1 MFINFGLTM
10 NTQTCIL
17 IVSLFST
24 LHSSLNAQQA
34 QLTPP
39 GNLSVCE
46 AQQLQYTIT
55 GGTDGLQ
62 DATLSLGLPCG
73 ITYQAGSISGA
84 AEADLSN
91 LSGPVFSLPEVPA
104 GDTLTLSFQADVS
117 CQALPCIDAG
127 ELFFITSELQH
138 ANGSQG
144 FASDPFNVETA
155 NLLIT
160 NGENLYWQGTLNDVV
175 FRTLTIRNTRPGR
188 VAAFEFLDTHASS
201 IAVSSNDGETVV
213 ENADTLLL
221 RFGPQD
227 FAQIGNGDGWFDF
240 NEELTIRER
249 VQVVDCAP
257 ETRDALS
264 ELGVRW
270 GCGGSFCQ
278 SRRASAKVEV
288 VTAGASGDVLS
299 FFSKNARNPD
309 CYDGGVATQ
318 SFRMSRSGQN
328 QNLINFQMTLHQPG
342 NGRGIRLGS
351 VNNNVG
357 GSIIDSVVYHDPT
370 LSACG
375 DSVASSATIY
385 FIDPLPPVGYLSQIN
400 WETGYCE
407 PNACVRI
414 RTNWNY
420 TYSYRKEC
428 APPNDQ
434 FIQGEGAAG
443 SDNPLISSEISVS
456 GDVPMEDGGT
466 VDVNYQII
474 GGELDDASGLLE
486 VTITIPSFLN
496 LSGSDF
502 ALSGVL
508 PQSENVTTSGAV
520 HIIELTYPLPLPESN
535 PILTFPAVANCG
547 ALPDLPC
554 LPVTF
559 SECEDLCTTQELPL
573 YSFSGT
579 ASIADN
585 EDCSASGRL
594 STCANTKA
602 PLLCYE
608 GVCTDTLAGYLDY
621 SFEVERTTLGW
632 PDKDGDMQ
640 PDADGIYDFDQMRL
654 DRIAPGDTFELRI
667 DGVVHTDV
675 PGTELE
681 YMMLEV
687 GHENFEI
694 LGNPSVPTGSVMN
707 FMIGENRAIVD
718 LSASLEIYDASAD
731 SWYEM
736 GNLNRSFLP
745 SRSVFL
751 YDLSVPS
758 ISGSTGGLPSDFRYA
773 EGDSVSIRIH
783 KQLNQNFRIYYP
795 SGYTTTPGGIMT
807 DRFFSFDF
815 NTRVYLAEHSIIAND
830 PLPTC
835 NCKGQRIEVCNLSS
849 LRSSEPP
856 SVLNPFNNNCGI
868 TSTSTRGSNHE
879 SQNGLKFPSEIR
891 PFFKPRQLRIP
902 KRTNVIVDSAQVL
915 AREELVY
922 TLYPLEDSDYYY
934 FNFPESF
941 PFAGPPVE
949 ADTSVFISSH
959 ADVYYTAWLFRRFE
973 GCVTDG
979 PASVQGEVFFERTP
993 QCVNHTSI
1001 PESLPFFF
1009 ERFGPLED
1017 AIDIC
1022 DLQLAQSTITA
1033 FTANFELDFPLV
1045 VRAGSSNTNIPYD
1058 NLYLRPVYS
1067 TSVFDSIQ
1075 VVNAETGE
1083 VYPEVNGIFQLGSVV
1098 TPDTLNLQ
1106 LRGRSSSCGTETI
1119 RLDYGFDC
1127 SPFTDPA
1134 QEPCALES
1142 ETLTID
1148 FPPGL
1153 IDLQAESEDL
1163 SADLCDTMPRTQAL
1177 LFNAGLG
1184 AVYEL
1189 QAEVTLPVGMDILP
1203 GSCAVEYPAGSG
1215 QTYPLPDPE
1224 LLQGRTFI
1232 WDFATLWPLIQ
1243 EQGLAGVN
1251 SSPGNGFYLQ
1261 FDTETNC
1268 DFISGTRILYRMRAE
1283 QTCKEPTN
1291 TVAKVTGRYQI
1302 EGVEPPYASNLN
1314 VNLSGSL
1321 NCGDTLALNATFQ
1334 YPANTDA
1341 NLYVTLPTGIAYVPG
1356 STAGNTDHPEPT
1368 LQDGQLK
1375 WTINSPSSDVTLS
1388 FSIVAEE
1395 GIECAVPV
1403 LSHFT
1408 TTKVPAVCVSEGQPC
1423 EIEVVT
1429 GDANLPL
1436 SVDKAT
1442 YEVTEISAIAPSSL
1456 SNDLQLEATITNTA
1470 DANGLPLQAA
1480 LYLDLDED
1488 GALSPPD
1495 TLLQTL
1501 TLDGIAQN
1509 GGSTQLSTLLSNLP
1523 RQYWCRLL
1531 LILEA
1536 EANCACQTLT
1546 VPLTGIP
1553 VLKPEEI
1560 VLCWDESAELGVDP
1574 LTGYTYQWSDADG
1587 LSCTQC
1593 PETIF
1598 YPPGGNN
1605 SQQLYSFELEETAGN
1620 CTISHPFEVTV
1631 NPEPFIFSEDITICQ
1646 GDTAS
1651 LIASLGEAFAW
1662 SGPNLVIDDEQ
1673 AALAAPANTATYTV
1687 LITDNLGCTG
1697 TDSVSVEVLSA
1708 PTLQGEPVQSFCFGP
1723 PAQLQVSAEPGTA
1736 YEWVNADGRLNDI
1749 YSLSPV
1755 VEVQED
1761 YTYQLQADN
1770 GVCTRSFDVSVDF
1783 FEAFEIGG
1791 VPDTLQACLGDTVSV
1806 SLTGGAQ
1813 YDWPGTEAV
1822 LCQDENCEAVN
1833 IPVPFSES
1841 SFLVTAT
1848 DSALCEAERLLTI
1861 QSQTDTIL
1869 PAQPESICEG
1879 DSVNVFGTWVSAA
1892 GLYCDTTPTV
1902 GSCVRVECL
1911 DLELLPTW
1919 SVNDSA
1925 AICQGETY
1933 DFYGTPLTEPGLYTE
1948 PLTASNGCDSLIT
1961 LDLAVLPAVSENLQS
1976 TICQTDT
1983 LLFNGQ
1989 PLTEAGTYTAEYQTT
2004 QGCDST
2010 VTLELE
2016 VLSEFET
2023 PVSATICEGETY
2035 TFNGQELNAAGTYE
2049 AELQSQAG
2057 CDSLVVLQLSVA
2069 ALSET
2074 FFDTTLCE
2082 GAVLELSG
2090 QTFDAAGDYTLQLT
2104 DANGCDSTVYLM
2116 LDYYPPPL
2124 YEVETTPDFGYGDGS
2139 LSLALADSTHT
2150 LIWEDGST
2158 APERTNLP
2166 AGFYYASIEDEWG
2179 CVAEIEVEVPGGELQ
2194 LAMPNTFTPNGDGTN
2209 DFFNVVGN
2217 AEARVAAFRIFNRW
2231 GQQVYNNEY
2240 PTRGWDGTANGKP
2253 QPAEV
2258 YYYQIEVQTPDGVWA
2273 RQGDVTL
2280 VR

>member
-1 MFINFGLTM
+1 MQPQIYTTL
-10 NTQTCIL
+10 L
-17 IVSLFST
+17 SLFLLT
-24 LHSSLNAQQA
+24 RLSLTAQQA
-34 QLTPP
+34 QLQPP

-46 AQQLQYTIT
+46 DQAFQYTIT
-55 GGTDGLQ
+55 GGTNGLQ
-62 DATLSLGLPCG
+62 DATLTLGLPCG
-73 ITYQAGSISGA
+73 ITYQAGSISGGIE
-84 AEADLSN
+84 EAIGNPSE
-91 LSGPVFSLPEVPA
+91 PVFAFPEVPA
-104 GDTLTLSFQADVS
+104 GDTLNLTLQADVS

-127 ELFFITSELQH
+127 ELFSITAELEH

-155 NLLIT
+155 SLLIT
-160 NGENLYWQGTLNDVV
+160 NGENLYWQGGLNDFV
-175 FRTLTIRNTRPGR
+175 FRILTVRNTRPGR
-188 VAAFEFLDTHASS
+188 VASFDFLDTHVSS
-201 IAVSSNDGETVV
+201 IAVSSNDGETLIQ
-213 ENADTLLL
+213 NADTLLL

-240 NEELTIRER
+240 NEELTIRELVR
-249 VQVVDCAP
+249 VVDCAA

-264 ELGVRW
+264 DLWVRW

-278 SRRASAKVEV
+278 ARRANAKVEI

-318 SFRMSRSGQN
+318 SFRMKRSQAHD
-328 QNLINFQMTLHQPG
+328 LLDFQMTLHQPG

-351 VNNNVG
+351 VDN
-357 GSIIDSVVYHDPT
+357 SILPIIDSVVYHDPM

-375 DSVASSATIY
+375 DSIASSATIY
-385 FIDPLPPVGYLSQIN
+385 FINPLPPSGIITQIN
-400 WETGYCE
+400 WETAFCE
-407 PNACVRI
+407 PNSCDNI
-414 RTNWNY
+414 KSNWSYN
-420 TYSYRKEC
+420 YSYRREC
-428 APPNDQ
+428 VPPDDQ
-434 FIQGEGAAG
+434 FIEGEGTGG
-443 SDNPLISSEISVS
+443 SDSPVITSEIGVT
-456 GDVPMEDGGT
+456 GNVPMEDGGI

-474 GGELDDASGLLE
+474 GGSLDEASGQLE
-486 VTITIPSFLN
+486 VTITIPSFLS

-508 PQSENVTTSGAV
+508 PLSENVTTNGAV
-520 HIIELTYPLPLPESN
+520 QTIELAYALPLPESN
-535 PILTFPAVANCG
+535 PTLTFPAIVNCG
-547 ALPDLPC
+547 AIPDLDC
-554 LPVTF
+554 QPVTY
-559 SECEDLCTTQELPL
+559 SACEDLCATPELPF

-579 ASIADN
+579 ASIAEN
-585 EDCSASGRL
+585 EDCSAAGHL
-594 STCANTKA
+594 STCANTKV

-621 SFEVERTTLGW
+621 SFEVKRTTLGW
-632 PDKDGDMQ
+632 PDKDGDLQ

-681 YMMLEV
+681 YMVLEV

-694 LGNPSVPTGSVMN
+694 FGDPNIPTGSVKS
-707 FMIGENRAIVD
+707 FMIGENKAIVD
-718 LSASLEIYDASAD
+718 LSARLEVYDASTG

-736 GNLNRSFLP
+736 DNLNRSFL
-745 SRSVFL
+745 SGRSVFL
-751 YDLSVPS
+751 YDLSVTA

-773 EGDSVSIRIH
+773 EGDSVRIRIY
-783 KQLNQNFRIYYP
+783 KQLNQNFIFHIP
-795 SGYTTTPGGIMT
+795 SGTIVSNYSGAISDDM
-807 DRFFSFDF
+807 FFSFDYDS
-815 NTRVYLAEHSIIAND
+815 RIYLGQQPIIVDD
-830 PLPTC
+830 PLPVC
-835 NCKGQRIEVCNLSS
+835 NCNNQPIEVANLFFFRVGGTEGGINSS
-849 LRSSEPP
+849 CET
-856 SVLNPFNNNCGI
+856 FEE
-868 TSTSTRGSNHE
+868 E
-879 SQNGLKFPSEIR
+879 SQGTTVYSQLGLEFPGEIR
-891 PFFKPRQLRIP
+891 PFFRPIQLKVLKVEGI
-902 KRTNVIVDSAQVL
+902 IVDSARVQV
-915 AREELVY
+915 REGNNIF
-922 TLYPLEDSDYYY
+922 LYPTEDEEYYY
-934 FNFPESF
+934 FDFPDSF
-941 PFAGPPVE
+941 PYAGPQI
-949 ADTSVFISSH
+949 DGTSSTN
-959 ADVYYTAWLFRRFE
+959 VYVDYWLYRRFE
-973 GCVTDG
+973 GCAPFKPGSNGTVL
-979 PASVQGEVFFERTP
+979 FERTP
-993 QCVNHTSI
+993 QCISYVNI
-1001 PESLPFFF
+1001 PPTIPASF
-1009 ERFGPLED
+1009 RGFGAVQD
-1017 AIDIC
+1017 AIEIC
-1022 DLQLAQSTITA
+1022 DLTLPQATITS
-1033 FTANFELDFPLV
+1033 FSSDFELDLSISTI
-1045 VRAGSSNTNIPYD
+1045 AGSVFITLPYD
-1058 NLYLRPVYS
+1058 NLYLRPVYP
-1067 TSVFDSIQ
+1067 TTVFDSIQ
-1075 VVNAETGE
+1075 IVNAETGE

-1098 TPDTLNLQ
+1098 TPDTLHLQ
-1106 LRGRSSSCGTETI
+1106 LRGRSSSCSTETI

-1153 IDLQAESEDL
+1153 IDMQTESEDL

-1189 QAEVTLPVGMDILP
+1189 QAEVTLPAGMNILP

-1232 WDFATLWPLIQ
+1232 WDFATAWPLIQ
-1243 EQGLAGVN
+1243 EQGLSGVN
-1251 SSPGNGFYLQ
+1251 STPGNSFYLQ

-1268 DFISGTRILYRMRAE
+1268 DFISGTRIIYRMRAE

-1314 VNLSGSL
+1314 VNFSGSL

-1341 NLYVTLPTGIAYVPG
+1341 NLYVTLPVGMAYVPG
-1356 STAGNTDHPEPT
+1356 STAGNTDHPEPI

-1408 TTKVPAVCVSEGQPC
+1408 TTKVPAICVSEGQPC

-1436 SVDKAT
+1436 SVDKAA
-1442 YEVTEISAIAPSSL
+1442 YEITDISATAPSSI

-1470 DANGLPLQAA
+1470 DPNGLPLQAA
-1480 LYLDLDED
+1480 LYLDLDGD
-1488 GALSPPD
+1488 GALSLPD
-1495 TLLQTL
+1495 SLLQTL
-1501 TLDGIAQN
+1501 TLNGIDQA
-1509 GGSTQLSTLLSNLP
+1509 GGSTQLSTFLPNLP

-1531 LILEA
+1531 LVLEA

-1546 VPLTGIP
+1546 IPINGVPI
-1553 VLKPEEI
+1553 LKPEEI
-1560 VLCWDESAELGVDP
+1560 VLCWDQSAELGVDP

-1593 PETIF
+1593 SQTVFFPPETTS
-1598 YPPGGNN
+1598 N
-1605 SQQLYSFELEETAGN
+1605 QALYTFELQETAGN

-1631 NPEPFIFSEDITICQ
+1631 NPEPFIFSEDVTICQ

-1662 SGPNLVIDDEQ
+1662 SGPNLLIDDEQ
-1673 AALAAPANTATYTV
+1673 AALAAPDNSAVYTV
-1687 LITDNLGCTG
+1687 SITDNLGCTG
-1697 TDSVSVEVLSA
+1697 MDSVIVEVLPA
-1708 PTLQGEPVQSFCFGP
+1708 PALQGDPVQSFCFGP

-1736 YEWVNADGRLNDI
+1736 YEWVNADARLSDV

-1761 YTYQLQADN
+1761 YTFQLQADN

-1791 VPDTLQACLGDTVSV
+1791 VPDTLQACLGDTLSV
-1806 SLTGGAQ
+1806 NLTGGVQ
-1813 YDWPGTEAV
+1813 YDWSGTEAV

-1833 IPVPFSES
+1833 IPVSFSES
-1841 SFLVTAT
+1841 SFLIAAT
-1848 DSALCEAERLLTI
+1848 DSAQCEAERLLTV

-1869 PAQPESICEG
+1869 PTQTESICSG
-1879 DSVNVFGTWVSAA
+1879 DSLNIFGAWVSAA

-1911 DLELLPTW
+1911 DLELRPTW
-1919 SVNDSA
+1919 STDDSA
-1925 AICQGETY
+1925 AICQGESY
-1933 DFYGTPLTEPGLYTE
+1933 NFYGTPLTEPGLYTE

-1961 LDLAVLPAVSENLQS
+1961 LDLSVLPAVSESLQS
-1976 TICQTDT
+1976 TICESDT
-1983 LLFNGQ
+1983 LFFDGQ
-1989 PLTEAGTYTAEYQTT
+1989 PLTEPGTYTAEYQTT
-2004 QGCDST
+2004 LGCDSI
-2010 VTLELE
+2010 VELELT
-2016 VLSEFET
+2016 VLPEFET
-2023 PVSATICEGETY
+2023 ELAEVICEGETY
-2035 TFNGQELNAAGTYE
+2035 LFNEQEVSTPGTYE
-2049 AELQSQAG
+2049 AELQSQGG
-2057 CDSLVVLQLSVA
+2057 CDSLVVLQLSVEA
-2069 ALSET
+2069 SSES
-2074 FFDTTLCE
+2074 FFDTTLCLGE
-2082 GAVLELSG
+2082 VLDIGGA
-2090 QTFDAAGDYTLQLT
+2090 TFESAGDYTLQLT

-2124 YEVETTPDFGYGDGS
+2124 YEVEAAPDFGYGDGS
-2139 LSLALADSTHT
+2139 LSLTLADSTHT

-2158 APERTNLP
+2158 TRERNNLQ

-2179 CVAEIEVEVPGGELQ
+2179 CVAEIEVEVPGGELL

-2217 AEARVAAFRIFNRW
+2217 AEARVVAFRIFNRW
-2231 GQQVYNNEY
+2231 GQQVYDNRN
-2240 PTRGWDGTANGKP
+2240 PAQGWDGTFNGQP
-2253 QPAEV
+2253 QPSEV
-2258 YYYQIEVQTPDGVWA
+2258 YFYQIEVQTPDGVWTQ
-2273 RQGDVTL
+2273 QGDVTL